1 MDNHLDKYRVTM
13 FDRAYRDLDGIYD
26 YIANTLIEP
35 SIALNIVDEIETAIL
50 SLDTMPHRCP
60 ERKIGAYA
68 NQKYRQLFV
77 GNYTAIFRIDEEN
90 KLVIIVTIR
99 YSSSQF

>member
-1 MDNHLDKYRVTM
+1 ML
-13 FDRAYRDLDGIYD
+13 DRAFRDLDGIYD
-26 YIANTLIEP
+26 YIANTLLEP
-35 SIALNIVDEIETAIL
+35 GIALNIIGDIETSIL

-68 NQKYRQLFV
+68 NQGYRQLFI
-77 GNYTAIFRIDEEN
+77 GNYTALFRIDEIH
-90 KLVIIVTIR
+90 KLVVIVTVR

>member
-1 MDNHLDKYRVTM
+1 MDSHIDVYRVTM
-13 FDRAYRDLDGIYD
+13 YDRAYRDLDGIYN
-26 YIANTLIEP
+26 YIANTLYEP
-35 SIALNIVDEIETAIL
+35 GVALGIVSDIETAIL

-68 NQKYRQLFV
+68 NQGYRQLFI
-77 GNYTAIFRIDEEN
+77 GNYTAIFRIDENN
-90 KLVIIVTIR
+90 KLVKVVTIK

>member
-1 MDNHLDKYRVTM
+1 M

-26 YIANTLIEP
+26 YISNTLLEP
-35 SIALNIVDEIETAIL
+35 GIALNIVDEIESAIL

-60 ERKIGAYA
+60 ERKIGIYA
-68 NQKYRQLFV
+68 NKGYRQLFV
-77 GNYTAIFRIDEEN
+77 GNYTALFRINEER
-90 KLVIIVTIR
+90 KIVMVVTVR

>member
-1 MDNHLDKYRVTM
+1 LDNIDIYRVTL

-35 SIALNIVDEIETAIL
+35 GIALNIVDEIETAIL
-50 SLDTMPHRCP
+50 SLDTMPHRCS
-60 ERKIGAYA
+60 ERKIGVYA
-68 NQKYRQLFV
+68 NQGYRQLFV
-77 GNYTAIFRIDEEN
+77 GNYTVLFRIDEER
-90 KLVIIVTIR
+90 KLVMIVTIR